1 MLATT
6 LRHIVLML
14 AASASIMACKAPP
27 PAPPPPPA
35 AKPGAVI
42 GGFKL
47 QRNAVGD
54 VIGAR
59 PMSASETQEEIRRH
73 KAGDSSGRDTLK
85 LTRE

>member
-42 GGFKL
+42 GGFKMK
-47 QRNAVGD
+47 RNAAGD
-54 VIGAR
+54 VIGMR

-73 KAGDSSGRDTLK
+73 KAGLSSGRDAIK